1 MQEKQ
6 LQRLYNST
14 ETHWNSS
21 KYNIFYVFLL
31 FHANLTILIFLF
43 WNTMLFLDI

>member
-6 LQRLYNST
+6 LQRPFKST

-21 KYNIFYVFLL
+21 YYNIFLMYSYYFLGIQL
-31 FHANLTILIFLF
+31 F
-43 WNTMLFLDI
+43 